1 MAFSKRTTRR
11 EIVLRFDENGAFET
25 SFQAGERQLLE
36 DGAIVAERLLPPQ
49 MMTLAEAK
57 ALVASL

>member
-1 MAFSKRTTRR
+1 M
-11 EIVLRFDENGAFET
+11 LRFDENGAFET